1 MMRLSGRTRS
11 VLTFR
16 GDTREKIKEDAPR
29 AFRLL
34 LH

>member
-1 MMRLSGRTRS
+1 MMRLSEKTGS
-11 VLTFR
+11 GSTFR
-16 GDTREKIKEDAPR
+16 GDTREQIKEDAPR